1 MSDVRIKISSLEKE
15 FDSLNSVFKSGKVKS
30 GDTVYILT
38 DVEIETPV
46 VIDKS
51 CSIDLGGHFIF
62 VPMSGGLTV
71 KGGASVSFENGS
83 IQTLS
88 DAQLDAQISDAIIS
102 QGSRTVVTLKDTL
115 HVETSGTAIHARKRG
130 KFVVDGATIETIGD
144 QSAICVDDSGSSL
157 VVNDGVVT
165 SFTNSAISV
174 RDGGSVEINGGT
186 IHTEVHSSIPKDLK
200 SAIIISGDQS
210 KATVTGGSIFSYDT
224 VAIQEQSGASVEMQG
239 GEVFTKN
246 NMWPTVELNEGNT
259 FFKMSGGHVY
269 STDSHAFLA
278 NKTEVGSVQGI
289 EITGGKVGAYGDIV
303 ITAGKGD
310 HGVVFSGGAVK
321 GDLSK
326 EFIAE
331 GYVVSDIKDDEG
343 YANIILKT
351 WTDDEDNETEPFT
364 NVDPVEDKP
373 TVLPEAPDSRLLAD
387 LPDAVDLPEII
398 PTNISSQLKA
408 NNEVVSPDDL
418 PTDVFN
424 PSNTTSAPVP
434 EAPSS
439 VTTTPVVTN
448 TKPESED
455 VVLAGTSVNIKHRT
469 YIYRNPS
476 RKSIIAEWRGAL
488 SIIECGN
495 ISTDGEEFALV
506 RFKLPGSGRKA
517 IGYVPMV
524 DILNP

>member
-102 QGSRTVVTLKDTL
+102 QGSKTVVTLKDTL

-130 KFVVDGATIETIGD
+130 KFVVDGAKIETIGD

-157 VVNDGVVT
+157 VVNGGVVT

-239 GEVFTKN
+239 GEVF
-246 NMWPTVELNEGNT
+246 
-259 FFKMSGGHVY
+259 KMSGGHVY

-289 EITGGKVGAYGDIV
+289 EITSGKVGAYGDIV

-373 TVLPEAPDSRLLAD
+373 TLLPEAPDSRLLAD

-398 PTNISSQLKA
+398 PTNISSQPKA

-418 PTDVFN
+418 LTDVFN

-434 EAPSS
+434 EDPSS
-439 VTTTPVVTN
+439 VTTAPVITN

-488 SIIECGN
+488 SIIECGY
-495 ISTDGEEFALV
+495 ISIDGEEFALV